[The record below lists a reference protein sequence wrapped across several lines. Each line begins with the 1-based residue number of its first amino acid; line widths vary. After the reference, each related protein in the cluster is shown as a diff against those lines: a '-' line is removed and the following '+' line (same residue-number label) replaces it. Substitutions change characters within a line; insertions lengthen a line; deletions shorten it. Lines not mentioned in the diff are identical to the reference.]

1 MFIEVKKIK
10 KRTGSRA
17 GHVKE
22 GQIGDYVFDAG
33 FKSEFKKNVEKCEG
47 DSKV

>member
-1 MFIEVKKIK
+1 MIIEVNK

-17 GHVKE
+17 GRVKE
-22 GQIGDYVFDAG
+22 GQISDYVFHAG
-33 FKSEFKKNVEKCEG
+33 FKSVFKQNAEKCEG